1 MPDLSHIIALLEAS
15 KYFLIFA
22 GCYIEGTVVMMG
34 TGLLWHVGQVE
45 FLPAYIALLLG
56 DVLSDIMW
64 YFIGLFGA
72 RKFMDRWG
80 HMIGM
85 TPEVVE
91 KVERRFHTYHTPI
104 LIVSKLSM
112 GFGFAVATLTT
123 AGMLR
128 IPFYRF
134 FIINFLGGL
143 VWVLM
148 MMMIGYYFGN
158 ILELVPRNLQI
169 ASVAFA
175 CVLAFFGLK
184 YATKRLASMDW

>member
-1 MPDLSHIIALLEAS
+1 MSDLSHIVAVLEAS
-15 KYFLIFA
+15 KYVLIFV

-34 TGLLWHVGQVE
+34 TGLLWHVGQVA

-64 YFIGLFGA
+64 YTIGYFGA

-85 TPEVVE
+85 TPEVVQ
-91 KVERRFHTYHTPI
+91 KIERRFHKYQTPI

-128 IPFYRF
+128 VPFYRF
-134 FIINFLGGL
+134 FIINLFGGL
-143 VWVLM
+143 IWVLAM
-148 MMMIGYYFGN
+148 MTAGYYFGN
-158 ILELVPRNLQI
+158 VLETVPRNLQLI
-169 ASVAFA
+169 TVGIG
-175 CVLAFFGLK
+175 CIVAFFGLK
-184 YATKRLASMDW
+184 YATKRLATMDW

>member
-1 MPDLSHIIALLEAS
+1 MPDLSHIIAFLEAS

-34 TGLLWHVGQVE
+34 TGLLWHVGQVQ
-45 FLPAYIALLLG
+45 FWPAYIALLLG

-64 YFIGLFGA
+64 YLIGYFGA
-72 RKFMDRWG
+72 RQFMDRWG

-85 TPEVVE
+85 TPAVVE
-91 KVERRFHTYHTPI
+91 KVERRFHKYHTPI

-128 IPFYRF
+128 VPFSRYLT
-134 FIINFLGGL
+134 INLLGGI
-143 VWVLM
+143 VWVFAVML
-148 MMMIGYYFGN
+148 IGYYFGN
-158 ILELVPRNLQI
+158 VLEVIPRNLQI
-169 ASVAFA
+169 ASVVVG
-175 CVLAFFGLK
+175 CVLAFLGLRF
-184 YATKRLASMDW
+184 ATKRLAAMDW